1 MCNRMRSPLD
11 RVDVCVG
18 LPVSSRS
25 VAKAKSAGKKSKKLK
40 KGTKIKPT
48 TTLDRASPVLYKS

>member
-1 MCNRMRSPLD
+1 M
-11 RVDVCVG
+11 
-18 LPVSSRS
+18 
-25 VAKAKSAGKKSKKLK
+25 ATKKASKKLK